1 MLQDALNLNNINIE
15 AAMAN
20 LIYKTK
26 HAMLTVG
33 TTLLLVAC
41 GQQGP
46 DEQQPLEMPPMP
58 VSVLEVQPTT
68 VPIQAEAVAQT
79 EGAKE
84 VEIRPRVGGIILKK
98 LFKEGAEIKEGQPM
112 FLIDPVPYKIKVTQ
126 ARAQLAQQSARVQQT
141 KREVDRLKTLL
152 DTKSIS
158 QREYDNAL
166 SDHAMADA
174 SVQEFRAMLHEAELN
189 LSYAKVKAPASGM
202 AGRFLYSEGAL
213 VNANTSLLTTIVQTS
228 PIWVRFSLSDS
239 ELSQL
244 GGILRAKS
252 VEGIDLILP
261 DGTKYPESGTLNF
274 SASSIDPALGT
285 QQLRAEFKNADKKLI
300 PGQFVRIRVTTGGNE
315 GVFLVPQ
322 AAVLSSEQGKFVF
335 VAETDKDGKTVAA
348 VRPIQAG
355 GWSGQDWVVL
365 GGLKQGDKV
374 IVDNLIKVRP
384 RAPIDPKQPAS
395 KTNNAANTL
404 KNPASKEVTS
414 KKVM

>member
-1 MLQDALNLNNINIE
+1 LNNINIE
-15 AAMAN
+15 AAMIN
-20 LIYKTK
+20 LIHKTH
-26 HAMLTVG
+26 HAMLTIG
-33 TTLLLVAC
+33 ATLLLVAC

-46 DEQQPLEMPPMP
+46 DSQQPAAMPAMP

-98 LFKEGAEIKEGQPM
+98 LFEEGAEIKAGQPM
-112 FLIDPVPYKIKVTQ
+112 FLIDPVPYKIKATQ
-126 ARAQLAQQSARVQQT
+126 ARAHLAQKNARVQQT
-141 KREVDRLKTLL
+141 KREAERLKTLL

-158 QREYDNAL
+158 QREYDNAV

-189 LSYAKVKAPASGM
+189 LSYATVKAPESGM
-202 AGRFLYSEGAL
+202 AGRFQYSEGAL

-239 ELSQL
+239 ELTQL
-244 GGILRAKS
+244 GGMLTSES

-261 DGTKYPESGTLNF
+261 DGTQYPETGKLNF

-300 PGQFVRIRVTTGGNE
+300 PGQFVRIRVTAGSNE

-335 VAETDKDGKTVAA
+335 VAEIDGKGNTVAA
-348 VRPIQAG
+348 VRPVQAG
-355 GWSGQDWVVL
+355 SWSGQDWVIL

-384 RAPIDPKQPAS
+384 GAPVVPKQPAPPI
-395 KTNNAANTL
+395 NNTADAP
-404 KNPASKEVTS
+404 KNPND
-414 KKVM
+414 KK

>member
-1 MLQDALNLNNINIE
+1 MV
-15 AAMAN
+15 N
-20 LIYKTK
+20 LIHKTH
-26 HAMLTVG
+26 HAMLTIG
-33 TTLLLVAC
+33 ATLLLVAC

-46 DEQQPLEMPPMP
+46 DSQQPAAMPAMP
-58 VSVLEVQPTT
+58 VSVLEVQPAT

-98 LFKEGAEIKEGQPM
+98 LFEEGAEIKAGQPM
-112 FLIDPVPYKIKVTQ
+112 FLIDPVPYKIKATQ
-126 ARAQLAQQSARVQQT
+126 ARAHLAQKNARVQQT
-141 KREVDRLKTLL
+141 KREAERLKTLL

-158 QREYDNAL
+158 QREYDNAV

-189 LSYAKVKAPASGM
+189 LSYATVKAPESGM
-202 AGRFLYSEGAL
+202 AGRFQYSEGAL

-239 ELSQL
+239 ELTQL
-244 GGILRAKS
+244 GGMLTSES

-261 DGTKYPESGTLNF
+261 DGTQYPETGKLNF

-300 PGQFVRIRVTTGGNE
+300 PGQFVRIRVTTGSNE

-335 VAETDKDGKTVAA
+335 VAETDDKGNTVAA
-348 VRPIQAG
+348 IRPVQAG
-355 GWSGQDWVVL
+355 SWSGQDWVIL

-384 RAPIDPKQPAS
+384 GAPVAPKQPAPPI
-395 KTNNAANTL
+395 NNTADAP
-404 KNPASKEVTS
+404 KNPDD
-414 KKVM
+414 KK

>member
-1 MLQDALNLNNINIE
+1 MI
-15 AAMAN
+15 N
-20 LIYKTK
+20 LIHKTH
-26 HAMLTVG
+26 HAMLTIG
-33 TTLLLVAC
+33 ATLLLVAC

-46 DEQQPLEMPPMP
+46 DSQQPAAMPAMP

-98 LFKEGAEIKEGQPM
+98 LFEEGAEIKAGQPM
-112 FLIDPVPYKIKVTQ
+112 FLIDPVPYKIKATQ
-126 ARAQLAQQSARVQQT
+126 ARAHLAQKNARVQQT
-141 KREVDRLKTLL
+141 KREAERLKTLL

-158 QREYDNAL
+158 QREYDNAV
-166 SDHAMADA
+166 SDHAIADA

-189 LSYAKVKAPASGM
+189 LSYATVKAPESGM
-202 AGRFLYSEGAL
+202 AGRFQYSEGAL

-228 PIWVRFSLSDS
+228 PIWVRISLSDS
-239 ELSQL
+239 ELTQL
-244 GGILRAKS
+244 GGMLTSES

-261 DGTKYPESGTLNF
+261 DGTQYPETGKLNF

-300 PGQFVRIRVTTGGNE
+300 PGQFVRIRVTTGSNE

-322 AAVLSSEQGKFVF
+322 AAVLTSEQGKFVF
-335 VAETDKDGKTVAA
+335 VAETGDKGNTVAA

-355 GWSGQDWVVL
+355 SWSGQDWVIL

-384 RAPIDPKQPAS
+384 GTPVAPKQPAP
-395 KTNNAANTL
+395 TINNAADAP
-404 KNPASKEVTS
+404 KNPDD
-414 KKVM
+414 KK

>member
-1 MLQDALNLNNINIE
+1 MI
-15 AAMAN
+15 N
-20 LIYKTK
+20 LIHKTH
-26 HAMLTVG
+26 HAMLTIG
-33 TTLLLVAC
+33 ATLLLVAC

-46 DEQQPLEMPPMP
+46 DSQQPAAMPAMP

-98 LFKEGAEIKEGQPM
+98 LFEEGAEIKAGQPM
-112 FLIDPVPYKIKVTQ
+112 FLIDPVPYKIKATQ
-126 ARAQLAQQSARVQQT
+126 ARAHLAQKNARVQQT
-141 KREVDRLKTLL
+141 KREAERLKTLL

-158 QREYDNAL
+158 QREYDNAV
-166 SDHAMADA
+166 SDHAIADA

-189 LSYAKVKAPASGM
+189 LSYATVKAPESGM
-202 AGRFLYSEGAL
+202 AGRFQYSEGAL

-239 ELSQL
+239 ELAQL
-244 GGILRAKS
+244 GGMLTSKS

-261 DGTKYPESGTLNF
+261 DGTQYPETGKLNF

-300 PGQFVRIRVTTGGNE
+300 PGQFVRIRVTTGSNE

-322 AAVLSSEQGKFVF
+322 AAVLTSEQGKFVF
-335 VAETDKDGKTVAA
+335 VAETGDKGNTVAA

-355 GWSGQDWVVL
+355 SWSGQDWVIL

-384 RAPIDPKQPAS
+384 GTPVAPKQPAPPI
-395 KTNNAANTL
+395 NNAADAP
-404 KNPASKEVTS
+404 KNPDD
-414 KKVM
+414 KK

>member
-1 MLQDALNLNNINIE
+1 MI
-15 AAMAN
+15 N
-20 LIYKTK
+20 LIHKTH
-26 HAMLTVG
+26 HAMLTIG
-33 TTLLLVAC
+33 ATLLLVAC

-46 DEQQPLEMPPMP
+46 DSQQPAAMPAMP

-98 LFKEGAEIKEGQPM
+98 LFEEGAEIKAGQPM
-112 FLIDPVPYKIKVTQ
+112 FLIDPVPYKMKATQ
-126 ARAQLAQQSARVQQT
+126 ARAHLAQKNARVQQT
-141 KREVDRLKTLL
+141 KREAERLKTLL

-158 QREYDNAL
+158 QREYDNAV
-166 SDHAMADA
+166 SDHAIADA

-189 LSYAKVKAPASGM
+189 LSYATVKAPESGM
-202 AGRFLYSEGAL
+202 AGRFQYSEGAL

-239 ELSQL
+239 ELTQL
-244 GGILRAKS
+244 GGMLTSES

-261 DGTKYPESGTLNF
+261 DGTQYPETGKLNF

-300 PGQFVRIRVTTGGNE
+300 PGQFVRIRVTTGSNE

-335 VAETDKDGKTVAA
+335 VAETDDKGNIVAA
-348 VRPIQAG
+348 VRPVQAG
-355 GWSGQDWVVL
+355 SWSGQDWVIL

-384 RAPIDPKQPAS
+384 GAPVAPKQPAPPI
-395 KTNNAANTL
+395 NNTADAP
-404 KNPASKEVTS
+404 KNPDD
-414 KKVM
+414 KK

>member
-79 EGAKE
+79 EGAK
-84 VEIRPRVGGIILKK
+84 ILKK

-404 KNPASKEVTS
+404 KTPASKEVTS

>member
-1 MLQDALNLNNINIE
+1 MV
-15 AAMAN
+15 N
-20 LIYKTK
+20 LIHKTH

-33 TTLLLVAC
+33 ATLLLVAC

-46 DEQQPLEMPPMP
+46 DSQQPAAMPAMP
-58 VSVLEVQPTT
+58 VSVLEVQPAT
-68 VPIQAEAVAQT
+68 VPIQAEAIAQT

-98 LFKEGAEIKEGQPM
+98 LFKEGAEIKAGQPM
-112 FLIDPVPYKIKVTQ
+112 FLIDPVPYKMKATQ
-126 ARAQLAQQSARVQQT
+126 ARAHLAQKNARVQQT
-141 KREVDRLKTLL
+141 EREAERLKTLL

-158 QREYDNAL
+158 QREYDNAV
-166 SDHAMADA
+166 SDHALADA
-174 SVQEFRAMLHEAELN
+174 SVQEVVAMLHEAELN
-189 LSYAKVKAPASGM
+189 LSYATVKAPESGM
-202 AGRFLYSEGAL
+202 AGRFQYSEGAL
-213 VNANTSLLTTIVQTS
+213 VNANTSMLTTIVQTS

-239 ELSQL
+239 ELTQL
-244 GGILRAKS
+244 GGMLTSES

-261 DGTKYPESGTLNF
+261 DGTQYPETGKLNF

-300 PGQFVRIRVTTGGNE
+300 PGQFVRIRVTTGSNE

-335 VAETDKDGKTVAA
+335 VAETDDKGITVAA
-348 VRPIQAG
+348 VRPVQVG
-355 GWSGQDWVVL
+355 SWSGQDWVIL

-384 RAPIDPKQPAS
+384 GALVAPKQPAPPI
-395 KTNNAANTL
+395 NNTADTP
-404 KNPASKEVTS
+404 KNPDD
-414 KKVM
+414 KK

>member
-1 MLQDALNLNNINIE
+1 MV
-15 AAMAN
+15 N
-20 LIYKTK
+20 LIHKTH
-26 HAMLTVG
+26 HAMLTIG
-33 TTLLLVAC
+33 ATLLLVAC

-46 DEQQPLEMPPMP
+46 DSQQPAAMPAMP
-58 VSVLEVQPTT
+58 VSVLEVQPAT

-98 LFKEGAEIKEGQPM
+98 LFEEGAEIKAGQPM
-112 FLIDPVPYKIKVTQ
+112 FLIDPVPYKMKATQ
-126 ARAQLAQQSARVQQT
+126 ARAHLAQKNARVQQT
-141 KREVDRLKTLL
+141 KREAERLKTLL

-158 QREYDNAL
+158 QREYDNAV

-189 LSYAKVKAPASGM
+189 LSYATVKAPESGM
-202 AGRFLYSEGAL
+202 AGRFQYSEGAL

-239 ELSQL
+239 ELTQL
-244 GGILRAKS
+244 GGMLTSES

-261 DGTKYPESGTLNF
+261 DGTQYPETGKLNF

-300 PGQFVRIRVTTGGNE
+300 PGQFVRIRVTTGSNE

-335 VAETDKDGKTVAA
+335 VAETDDKGNTVAA
-348 VRPIQAG
+348 VRPVQAG
-355 GWSGQDWVVL
+355 SWSGQDWVIL

-384 RAPIDPKQPAS
+384 GAPVAPKQPAPPI
-395 KTNNAANTL
+395 NNTADAP
-404 KNPASKEVTS
+404 KNPDDKSNVKNR
-414 KKVM
+414 

>member
-1 MLQDALNLNNINIE
+1 MI
-15 AAMAN
+15 N
-20 LIYKTK
+20 LIHKTH
-26 HAMLTVG
+26 HAMLTIG
-33 TTLLLVAC
+33 ATLFLVAC
-41 GQQGP
+41 GQQGS
-46 DEQQPLEMPPMP
+46 DSQQSPAMLAMP

-98 LFKEGAEIKEGQPM
+98 LFEEGAEIKAGQPM
-112 FLIDPVPYKIKVTQ
+112 FLIDPVPYKMKATQ
-126 ARAQLAQQSARVQQT
+126 ARAHLAQKNARVQQT
-141 KREVDRLKTLL
+141 KREAERLKTLL

-158 QREYDNAL
+158 QREYDNAV
-166 SDHAMADA
+166 SDHAIADA

-189 LSYAKVKAPASGM
+189 LSYATVKAPESGM
-202 AGRFLYSEGAL
+202 AGRFQYSEGAL

-239 ELSQL
+239 ELTQL
-244 GGILRAKS
+244 GGMLTSES

-261 DGTKYPESGTLNF
+261 DGTQYPETGKLNF

-300 PGQFVRIRVTTGGNE
+300 PGQFVRIRVTAGSNE

-335 VAETDKDGKTVAA
+335 VAETGDKGNTVAA
-348 VRPIQAG
+348 VRPVQAG
-355 GWSGQDWVVL
+355 SWSGQDWVIL

-384 RAPIDPKQPAS
+384 GAPVVPKQPAPPI
-395 KTNNAANTL
+395 NNTADAP
-404 KNPASKEVTS
+404 KNPDD
-414 KKVM
+414 KK

>member
-1 MLQDALNLNNINIE
+1 MI
-15 AAMAN
+15 N
-20 LIYKTK
+20 LIHKTH
-26 HAMLTVG
+26 HAMLTIG
-33 TTLLLVAC
+33 ATLLLVAC

-46 DEQQPLEMPPMP
+46 DSQQPAAMPAMP

-98 LFKEGAEIKEGQPM
+98 LFEEGAEIKAGQPM
-112 FLIDPVPYKIKVTQ
+112 FLIDPVPYKMKATQ
-126 ARAQLAQQSARVQQT
+126 ARAHLAQKNARVQQT
-141 KREVDRLKTLL
+141 KREAERLKTLL

-158 QREYDNAL
+158 QREYDNAV

-189 LSYAKVKAPASGM
+189 LSYATVKAPESGM
-202 AGRFLYSEGAL
+202 AGRFQYSEGAL

-239 ELSQL
+239 ELAQL
-244 GGILRAKS
+244 GGMLTSKS

-261 DGTKYPESGTLNF
+261 DGTQYPETGKLNF

-300 PGQFVRIRVTTGGNE
+300 PGQFVRIRVTTGSNE

-322 AAVLSSEQGKFVF
+322 AAVLTSEQGKFVF
-335 VAETDKDGKTVAA
+335 VAETGDKGNTVAA

-355 GWSGQDWVVL
+355 SWSGQDWVIL

-384 RAPIDPKQPAS
+384 GTPVAPKQPAPPI
-395 KTNNAANTL
+395 NNAADAP
-404 KNPASKEVTS
+404 KNPDD
-414 KKVM
+414 KK

>member
-1 MLQDALNLNNINIE
+1 MV
-15 AAMAN
+15 N
-20 LIYKTK
+20 LIHKTH
-26 HAMLTVG
+26 HAMLTIG
-33 TTLLLVAC
+33 ATLLLVAC

-46 DEQQPLEMPPMP
+46 DSQQPAAMPAMP
-58 VSVLEVQPTT
+58 VSVLEVQPAT

-98 LFKEGAEIKEGQPM
+98 LFEEGAEIKAGQPM
-112 FLIDPVPYKIKVTQ
+112 FLIDPVPYKMKATQ
-126 ARAQLAQQSARVQQT
+126 ARAHLAQKNARVQQT
-141 KREVDRLKTLL
+141 KREAERLKTLL

-158 QREYDNAL
+158 QREYDNAV

-189 LSYAKVKAPASGM
+189 LSYATVKAPESGM
-202 AGRFLYSEGAL
+202 AGRFQYSEGAL

-239 ELSQL
+239 ELTQL
-244 GGILRAKS
+244 GGMLTSES

-261 DGTKYPESGTLNF
+261 DGTQYPETGKLNF

-300 PGQFVRIRVTTGGNE
+300 PGQFVRIRVTTGSNE

-335 VAETDKDGKTVAA
+335 VAETDDKGNTVAA
-348 VRPIQAG
+348 IRPVQAG
-355 GWSGQDWVVL
+355 SWSGQDWVIL

-384 RAPIDPKQPAS
+384 GAPVAPKQPAPPI
-395 KTNNAANTL
+395 NNTADAP
-404 KNPASKEVTS
+404 KNPDD
-414 KKVM
+414 KK

>member
-1 MLQDALNLNNINIE
+1 MV
-15 AAMAN
+15 N
-20 LIYKTK
+20 LIHKTH
-26 HAMLTVG
+26 HAMLTIG
-33 TTLLLVAC
+33 ATLLLVAC

-46 DEQQPLEMPPMP
+46 DSQQPAAMPAMP
-58 VSVLEVQPTT
+58 VSVLEVQPAT

-98 LFKEGAEIKEGQPM
+98 LFEEGAEIKAGQPM
-112 FLIDPVPYKIKVTQ
+112 FLIDPVPYKIKATQ
-126 ARAQLAQQSARVQQT
+126 ARAHLAQKNARVQQT
-141 KREVDRLKTLL
+141 KREAERLKTLL

-158 QREYDNAL
+158 QREYDNAV

-189 LSYAKVKAPASGM
+189 LSYATVKAPESGM
-202 AGRFLYSEGAL
+202 AGRFQYSEGAL

-239 ELSQL
+239 ELAQL
-244 GGILRAKS
+244 GGMLTSES

-261 DGTKYPESGTLNF
+261 DGTQYPETGKLNF

-300 PGQFVRIRVTTGGNE
+300 PGQFVRIRVTTGSNE

-335 VAETDKDGKTVAA
+335 VAETDDKGNTVAA
-348 VRPIQAG
+348 VRPVQAG
-355 GWSGQDWVVL
+355 SWSGQDWVIL

-384 RAPIDPKQPAS
+384 GAPVAPKQPAPPI
-395 KTNNAANTL
+395 NNTADAP
-404 KNPASKEVTS
+404 KNPDD
-414 KKVM
+414 KK

>member
-1 MLQDALNLNNINIE
+1 MV
-15 AAMAN
+15 N
-20 LIYKTK
+20 LIHKTH
-26 HAMLTVG
+26 HAMLAIG
-33 TTLLLVAC
+33 ATLLLVAC

-46 DEQQPLEMPPMP
+46 DSQQPAAMPAMP
-58 VSVLEVQPTT
+58 VSVLEVQPAT

-98 LFKEGAEIKEGQPM
+98 LFEEGAEIKAGQPM
-112 FLIDPVPYKIKVTQ
+112 FLIDPVPYKMKATQ
-126 ARAQLAQQSARVQQT
+126 ARAHLAQKNARVQQT
-141 KREVDRLKTLL
+141 KREAERLKTLL

-158 QREYDNAL
+158 QREYDNAV

-189 LSYAKVKAPASGM
+189 LSYATVKAPESGM
-202 AGRFLYSEGAL
+202 AGRFQYSEGAL

-239 ELSQL
+239 ELTQL
-244 GGILRAKS
+244 GGMLTSES

-261 DGTKYPESGTLNF
+261 DGTQYPETGKLNF

-300 PGQFVRIRVTTGGNE
+300 PGQFVRIRVTTGSNE

-335 VAETDKDGKTVAA
+335 VAETDDKGNTVAA
-348 VRPIQAG
+348 VRPVQAG
-355 GWSGQDWVVL
+355 SWSGQDWVIL

-384 RAPIDPKQPAS
+384 GAPVAPKQPAPPI
-395 KTNNAANTL
+395 NNTADAP
-404 KNPASKEVTS
+404 KNPDDKSNVKNR
-414 KKVM
+414 

>member
-1 MLQDALNLNNINIE
+1 
-15 AAMAN
+15 
-20 LIYKTK
+20 
-26 HAMLTVG
+26 
-33 TTLLLVAC
+33 
-41 GQQGP
+41 
-46 DEQQPLEMPPMP
+46 
-58 VSVLEVQPTT
+58 
-68 VPIQAEAVAQT
+68 
-79 EGAKE
+79 
-84 VEIRPRVGGIILKK
+84 
-98 LFKEGAEIKEGQPM
+98 
-112 FLIDPVPYKIKVTQ
+112 
-126 ARAQLAQQSARVQQT
+126 
-141 KREVDRLKTLL
+141 
-152 DTKSIS
+152 
-158 QREYDNAL
+158 
-166 SDHAMADA
+166 MADA

-384 RAPIDPKQPAS
+384 GAPIDPKQPAS

-404 KNPASKEVTS
+404 KTPASKEVTS

>member
-1 MLQDALNLNNINIE
+1 MV
-15 AAMAN
+15 N
-20 LIYKTK
+20 LIHKTH
-26 HAMLTVG
+26 HAMLTIG
-33 TTLLLVAC
+33 ATLLLVAC

-46 DEQQPLEMPPMP
+46 DSQQPAAMPAMP
-58 VSVLEVQPTT
+58 VSVLEVQPAT

-98 LFKEGAEIKEGQPM
+98 LFEEGAEIKAGQPM
-112 FLIDPVPYKIKVTQ
+112 FLIDPVPYKIKATQ
-126 ARAQLAQQSARVQQT
+126 ARAHLAQKNARVQQT
-141 KREVDRLKTLL
+141 KREAERLKTLL

-158 QREYDNAL
+158 QREYDNAV

-189 LSYAKVKAPASGM
+189 LSYATVKAPESGM
-202 AGRFLYSEGAL
+202 AGRFQYSEGAL

-239 ELSQL
+239 ELTQL
-244 GGILRAKS
+244 GGMLTSES

-261 DGTKYPESGTLNF
+261 DGTQYPETGKLNF

-300 PGQFVRIRVTTGGNE
+300 PGQFVRIRVTTGSNE

-335 VAETDKDGKTVAA
+335 VAETDDKGNTVAA
-348 VRPIQAG
+348 VRPVQAG
-355 GWSGQDWVVL
+355 SWSGQDWVIL

-384 RAPIDPKQPAS
+384 GAPVAPKQPAPPI
-395 KTNNAANTL
+395 NNTADAP
-404 KNPASKEVTS
+404 KNPDD
-414 KKVM
+414 KK

>member
-1 MLQDALNLNNINIE
+1 MV
-15 AAMAN
+15 N
-20 LIYKTK
+20 LIHKTH
-26 HAMLTVG
+26 HAMLTIG
-33 TTLLLVAC
+33 ATLLLVAC
-41 GQQGP
+41 GQQGS
-46 DEQQPLEMPPMP
+46 DSQQSPAMLAMP
-58 VSVLEVQPTT
+58 VSVLEVQPAT

-98 LFKEGAEIKEGQPM
+98 LFEEGAEIKAGQPM
-112 FLIDPVPYKIKVTQ
+112 FLIDPVPYKMKATQ
-126 ARAQLAQQSARVQQT
+126 ARAHLAQKNARVQQT
-141 KREVDRLKTLL
+141 KREAERLKTLL

-158 QREYDNAL
+158 QREYDNAV
-166 SDHAMADA
+166 SDHAIADA

-189 LSYAKVKAPASGM
+189 LSYATVKAPESGM
-202 AGRFLYSEGAL
+202 AGRFQYSEGAL

-239 ELSQL
+239 ELAQL
-244 GGILRAKS
+244 GGMLTSRS

-261 DGTKYPESGTLNF
+261 DDTQYPETGKLNF

-300 PGQFVRIRVTTGGNE
+300 PGQFVRIRVTTGSNE

-335 VAETDKDGKTVAA
+335 VAETDDKGNTVAA
-348 VRPIQAG
+348 VRPVQAG
-355 GWSGQDWVVL
+355 SWSGQDWVIL

-384 RAPIDPKQPAS
+384 GAPVAPKQP
-395 KTNNAANTL
+395 TPLINNAADAP
-404 KNPASKEVTS
+404 KNPDD
-414 KKVM
+414 KK

>member
-1 MLQDALNLNNINIE
+1 LNNINIE
-15 AAMAN
+15 AAMIN
-20 LIYKTK
+20 LIHKTH
-26 HAMLTVG
+26 HAMLTIG
-33 TTLLLVAC
+33 ATLLLVAC
-41 GQQGP
+41 GQQGS
-46 DEQQPLEMPPMP
+46 DSQQSPAMLAMP

-98 LFKEGAEIKEGQPM
+98 LFEEGAEIKAGQPM
-112 FLIDPVPYKIKVTQ
+112 FLIDPVPYKMKATQ
-126 ARAQLAQQSARVQQT
+126 ARAHLAQKNARVQQT
-141 KREVDRLKTLL
+141 KREAERLKTLL

-158 QREYDNAL
+158 QREYDNAV
-166 SDHAMADA
+166 SDHAIADA

-189 LSYAKVKAPASGM
+189 LSYATVKAPESGM
-202 AGRFLYSEGAL
+202 AGRFQYSEGAL

-239 ELSQL
+239 ELAQL
-244 GGILRAKS
+244 GGMLTSKS

-261 DGTKYPESGTLNF
+261 DGTQYPETGKLNF

-300 PGQFVRIRVTTGGNE
+300 PGQFVRIRVTTGSNE

-322 AAVLSSEQGKFVF
+322 AAVLTSEQGKFVF
-335 VAETDKDGKTVAA
+335 VAETGDKGNTVAA

-355 GWSGQDWVVL
+355 SWSGQDWVIL

-384 RAPIDPKQPAS
+384 GTPVAPKQPAPPI
-395 KTNNAANTL
+395 NNAADAP
-404 KNPASKEVTS
+404 KNPDD
-414 KKVM
+414 KK

>member
-1 MLQDALNLNNINIE
+1 
-15 AAMAN
+15 MAN

-79 EGAKE
+79 EGAK
-84 VEIRPRVGGIILKK
+84 ILKK

-404 KNPASKEVTS
+404 KTPASKEVTS

>member
-1 MLQDALNLNNINIE
+1 MI
-15 AAMAN
+15 N
-20 LIYKTK
+20 LIHKTH
-26 HAMLTVG
+26 HAMLTIG
-33 TTLLLVAC
+33 ATLLLVAC
-41 GQQGP
+41 GQQGS
-46 DEQQPLEMPPMP
+46 DSQQSPAMLAMP

-98 LFKEGAEIKEGQPM
+98 LFEEGAEIKAGQPM
-112 FLIDPVPYKIKVTQ
+112 FLIDPVPYKMKATQ
-126 ARAQLAQQSARVQQT
+126 ARAHLAQKNARVQQT
-141 KREVDRLKTLL
+141 KREAERLKTLL

-158 QREYDNAL
+158 QREYDNAV
-166 SDHAMADA
+166 SDHAIADA

-189 LSYAKVKAPASGM
+189 LSYATVKAPESGM
-202 AGRFLYSEGAL
+202 AGRFQYSEGAL

-239 ELSQL
+239 ELAQL
-244 GGILRAKS
+244 GGMLTSKS

-261 DGTKYPESGTLNF
+261 DGTQYPETGKLNF

-300 PGQFVRIRVTTGGNE
+300 PGQFVRIRVTTGSNE

-322 AAVLSSEQGKFVF
+322 AAVLTSEQGKFVF
-335 VAETDKDGKTVAA
+335 VAETGDKGNTVAA

-355 GWSGQDWVVL
+355 SWSGQDWVIL

-384 RAPIDPKQPAS
+384 GTPVAPKQPAPPI
-395 KTNNAANTL
+395 NNAADAP
-404 KNPASKEVTS
+404 KNPDD
-414 KKVM
+414 KK

>member
-1 MLQDALNLNNINIE
+1 MV
-15 AAMAN
+15 N
-20 LIYKTK
+20 LIHKTH
-26 HAMLTVG
+26 HAMLTIG
-33 TTLLLVAC
+33 ATLLLVAC

-46 DEQQPLEMPPMP
+46 DSQQPAAMPAMP
-58 VSVLEVQPTT
+58 VSVLEVQPAT

-98 LFKEGAEIKEGQPM
+98 LFEEGAEIKAGQPM
-112 FLIDPVPYKIKVTQ
+112 FLIDPVPYKMKATQ
-126 ARAQLAQQSARVQQT
+126 ARAHLAQKNARVQQT
-141 KREVDRLKTLL
+141 EREAERLKTLL

-158 QREYDNAL
+158 QREYDNAV

-189 LSYAKVKAPASGM
+189 LSYATVKAPESGM
-202 AGRFLYSEGAL
+202 AGRFQYSEGAL

-239 ELSQL
+239 ELTQL
-244 GGILRAKS
+244 GGMLTSES

-261 DGTKYPESGTLNF
+261 DGTQYPETGKLNF

-300 PGQFVRIRVTTGGNE
+300 PGQFVRIRVTTGSNE

-335 VAETDKDGKTVAA
+335 VAETDDKGNTVAA
-348 VRPIQAG
+348 IRPVQAG
-355 GWSGQDWVVL
+355 SWSGQDWVIL

-384 RAPIDPKQPAS
+384 GAPVAPKQPAPPI
-395 KTNNAANTL
+395 NNAADAP
-404 KNPASKEVTS
+404 KNPDD
-414 KKVM
+414 KK